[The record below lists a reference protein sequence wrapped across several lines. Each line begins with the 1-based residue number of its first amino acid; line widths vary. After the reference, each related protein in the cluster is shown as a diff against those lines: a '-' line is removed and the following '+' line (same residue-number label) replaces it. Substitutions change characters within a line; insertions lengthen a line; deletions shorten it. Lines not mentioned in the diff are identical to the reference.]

1 MYLPYELAKNTSEAA
16 EFKVN
21 RKFLKV
27 LVSSMLAGLFIGLGY
42 FGYIVITANSGIDLG
57 LSKFIGGLVFSVGI
71 VMVIIAGADLF
82 TGNCLVMFGVV
93 TKKVKFSSVVTHLLV
108 VLLGNFIGALFLVFL
123 VYYSNT
129 PGQLDIIVINR
140 IADAKMNLSF
150 SEAIFRGILCNI
162 LVAIGVYMSYA
173 AKNVTGKILGAV
185 FPVMVFVILGF
196 EHSVANMFILPLSGM
211 YQSVPI
217 MGMLL
222 NNLVPAILGNFI
234 GGGII
239 LPFAY
244 YLIYLKE

>member
-21 RKFLKV
+21 RKFLKI

-42 FGYIVITANSGIDLG
+42 FGYIVITANAGIDLG

-140 IADAKMNLSF
+140 IANAKMNLSF

-211 YQSVPI
+211 YQDISIVS
-217 MGMLL
+217 MLF
-222 NNLVPAILGNFI
+222 NNLIPVILGNFI
-234 GGGII
+234 GGGIL

-244 YLIYLKE
+244 YFIYLKE